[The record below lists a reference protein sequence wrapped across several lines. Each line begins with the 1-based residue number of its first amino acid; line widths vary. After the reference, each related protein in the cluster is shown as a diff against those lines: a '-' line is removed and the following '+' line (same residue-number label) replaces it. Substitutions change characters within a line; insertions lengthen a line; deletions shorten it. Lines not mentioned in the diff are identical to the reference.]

1 MRNLLRKPLP
11 WMVLVECAIVAALL
25 LVAWHLIADPP
36 VFDSNVPAEVLAPAE
51 SGEAGVP
58 VVPGPSGQSKPQ
70 APLLLPG
77 LNFEASFWRVR
88 LAELNR
94 GQAAFEALEWKLV
107 HSAIGA
113 ARRYVE
119 SVVLPAVTR
128 AERVS
133 LKA

>member
-11 WMVLVECAIVAALL
+11 LMVLAECAVVAALL
-25 LVAWHLIADPP
+25 LVAWHLIANPTVIDA
-36 VFDSNVPAEVLAPAE
+36 NVPAEVAAPAE
-51 SGEAGVP
+51 SDEAGAP

-70 APLLLPG
+70 GMSLLPG
-77 LNFEASFWRVR
+77 LNFESSFWRVR

-107 HSAIGA
+107 HSAMNA

-128 AERVS
+128 AERRRG
-133 LKA
+133 

>member
-11 WMVLVECAIVAALL
+11 WMVLAECAIVAALL
-25 LVAWHLIADPP
+25 LVAWHLIANPP
-36 VFDSNVPAEVLAPAE
+36 VIDSNLPAEFPAPAE
-51 SGEAGVP
+51 SGEAGAP
-58 VVPGPSGQSKPQ
+58 VVPGPASQSKPQ
-70 APLLLPG
+70 ALPSLPG

-113 ARRYVE
+113 VRRYVE

-128 AERVS
+128 AERR
-133 LKA
+133 AR

>member
-11 WMVLVECAIVAALL
+11 WMVLAECAIVAALL
-25 LVAWHLIADPP
+25 LVAWHLIASPP
-36 VFDSNVPAEVLAPAE
+36 VVDSNGPTEVPAPSE
-51 SGEAGVP
+51 SGETGAP
-58 VVPGPSGQSKPQ
+58 VVPEAAGQSKPE
-70 APLLLPG
+70 ALPLLPG

-107 HSAIGA
+107 HSAMNA

-119 SVVLPAVTR
+119 SVVLPAVSR
-128 AERVS
+128 AERRRG
-133 LKA
+133 

>member
-11 WMVLVECAIVAALL
+11 WMVLAECAIVAALL
-25 LVAWHLIADPP
+25 LVAWHLIASPP
-36 VFDSNVPAEVLAPAE
+36 VISNVPAEVPAPAE
-51 SGEAGVP
+51 SGDAGQP
-58 VVPGPSGQSKPQ
+58 VVPELEVQPKPQ
-70 APLLLPG
+70 AVPLLPG
-77 LNFEASFWRVR
+77 LNLEASFWRTR

-107 HSAIGA
+107 HSAMAA

-128 AERVS
+128 AERRGR
-133 LKA
+133 

>member
-11 WMVLVECAIVAALL
+11 WMVIAECAVVGALL
-25 LVAWHLIADPP
+25 LIAWHLIANPP
-36 VFDSNVPAEVLAPAE
+36 VSDSSVPDVVPSPAE

-58 VVPGPSGQSKPQ
+58 AVPGPSGATQPHALPS
-70 APLLLPG
+70 LPG
-77 LNFEASFWRVR
+77 LNFEASFWRLR

-119 SVVLPAVTR
+119 AVVLPSVSR
-128 AERVS
+128 AERRGS
-133 LKA
+133 T

>member
-11 WMVLVECAIVAALL
+11 WMVLAECAIVAALL
-25 LVAWHLIADPP
+25 LVAWHLIANPP
-36 VFDSNVPAEVLAPAE
+36 VVDSRAPAEVASPGE
-51 SGEAGVP
+51 SGDAGVP
-58 VVPGPSGQSKPQ
+58 VVPGPAGQSEPQ
-70 APLLLPG
+70 ALPSLPG

-107 HSAIGA
+107 HSAMNA

-128 AERVS
+128 AERRGS
-133 LKA
+133 T

>member
-11 WMVLVECAIVAALL
+11 WMVLAECAVVAALL
-25 LVAWHLIADPP
+25 LVAWHLIVNPP
-36 VFDSNVPAEVLAPAE
+36 APGSSVPALASAPAE

-58 VVPGPSGQSKPQ
+58 ALPGAAGLSTPHVSPT
-70 APLLLPG
+70 LPG
-77 LNFEASFWRVR
+77 LNFQATFWRMR

-107 HSAIGA
+107 HSAMDS

-119 SVVLPAVTR
+119 SVVLPSITR
-128 AERVS
+128 AERR
-133 LKA
+133 A

>member
-11 WMVLVECAIVAALL
+11 WMVLAECAVVAALI
-25 LVAWHLIADPP
+25 LVAWHLIANPP
-36 VFDSNVPAEVLAPAE
+36 VPDSSVPALVPSPAD

-58 VVPGPSGQSKPQ
+58 AVPGPVGQSTPKARPTV
-70 APLLLPG
+70 PG
-77 LNFEASFWRVR
+77 LNFEASFWRLR

-113 ARRYVE
+113 ARHYIE
-119 SVVLPAVTR
+119 SVVLPSVTR
-128 AERVS
+128 AERR
-133 LKA
+133 